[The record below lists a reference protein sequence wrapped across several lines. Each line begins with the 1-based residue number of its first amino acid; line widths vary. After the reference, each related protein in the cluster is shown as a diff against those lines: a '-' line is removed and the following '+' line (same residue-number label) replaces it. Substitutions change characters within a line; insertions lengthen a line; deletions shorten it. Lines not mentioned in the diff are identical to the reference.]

1 MGLETLIARRKAR
14 TPGTPCATAG
24 VPEKPAQTLAGTP
37 RTLGTPEND
46 KAELISVAV
55 AELARPAV
63 VQGDEAA
70 HDLWLAGTPIAD
82 LDHCRFCG
90 SRISWQTDGMAFA
103 DGTAAHNRC
112 YEAAVAAGR
121 RWW

>member
-1 MGLETLIARRKAR
+1 VSPPRIMAEAALHGITFELLPRGKLKMASKGKPPQHIVAAIREARDA
-14 TPGTPCATAG
+14 
-24 VPEKPAQTLAGTP
+24 
-37 RTLGTPEND
+37 
-46 KAELISVAV
+46 IV

>member
-1 MGLETLIARRKAR
+1 MSAHRIMAEAARHGVTFELLPGGKLKTASKGKPPQHIVAAIREAR
-14 TPGTPCATAG
+14 DA
-24 VPEKPAQTLAGTP
+24 
-37 RTLGTPEND
+37 
-46 KAELISVAV
+46 IV

-112 YEAAVAAGR
+112 YEAEVAAGR